1 MGFPARSSF
10 DALGGVRENQ
20 HTVTNSRTQIDAP
33 WTNEV
38 GWQVTGM
45 NKISGL
51 VTLVVAAD
59 GSRTSGGEAWNPEDD
74 PDLRV
79 EITKSAT
86 GVYVIAAQAATY
98 PDWTETERAVV
109 FNGALVT
116 PLSATSVRVPT
127 YTRDSATQITVR
139 TWNGS
144 GVAADLPF
152 TIDIR

>member
-1 MGFPARSSF
+1 MGFPGRTSF
-10 DALGGVRENQ
+10 DALGGVRANQ
-20 HTVTNSRTQIDAP
+20 HVITNPRTQIDSP
-33 WTNEV
+33 WTNEMQ
-38 GWQVTGM
+38 WQVTGM

-98 PDWTETERAVV
+98 PDWTETERSVI

-116 PLSATSVRVPT
+116 PLSATSVRTPT
-127 YTRDSATQITVR
+127 YTRDSATQITVY